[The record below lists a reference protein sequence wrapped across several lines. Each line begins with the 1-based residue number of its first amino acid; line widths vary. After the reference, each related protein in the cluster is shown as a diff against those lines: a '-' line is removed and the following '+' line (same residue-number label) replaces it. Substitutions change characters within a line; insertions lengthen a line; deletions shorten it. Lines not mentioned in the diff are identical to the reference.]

1 MRRLFMA
8 FVLGSIKK
16 DSRDKGEKQ
25 LTYWMLARIAHEH
38 LLEVGRADGQHE
50 LVALK
55 EPAIAG
61 NRAVDE
67 IAAVEEALK
76 ARRQVFREL

>member
-1 MRRLFMA
+1 MFTTKRLT
-8 FVLGSIKK
+8 
-16 DSRDKGEKQ
+16 DR
-25 LTYWMLARIAHEH
+25 MLARVAHEH
-38 LLEVGRADGQHE
+38 LLEVGTANGEHE

-55 EPAIAG
+55 QPAIAG

-67 IAAVEEALK
+67 VTAVEKALE